1 MENYRNSFV
10 QSILAY
16 AVQRDINALQLCE
29 SAGIDYKS
37 LQKDIP
43 VNDTQLNSLWKNAA
57 HLTADPL
64 FGYHFGESA
73 QLAALGIIGHIIQA
87 SNTVGDALAKGSAF
101 VELITDMF
109 TVTTK
114 HDDSSFTLEL
124 CADRKKVQEYP
135 YTYRHMGGYLMMF
148 VIHEMNGLLLEKI
161 KPLKVQLPELPEST
175 KEYERMFRCS
185 TIEKGNHYLL
195 SFSSSILEIPVL
207 SANYSLQQMLLQKLS
222 IVLPQKGTS
231 ALWQNKIYHHLLAN
245 SYLHTL
251 SLEDVAANF
260 NTSARSLQRK
270 LKDEGITYLEIVDS
284 VKKNLAINYLEN
296 GNHQIKDIAY
306 TLGYNGQSA
315 FNKAFKRWTGESPSA
330 YTTNKKNSL

>member
-1 MENYRNSFV
+1 MENYRNNFV

-37 LQKDIP
+37 LQKEIP

-73 QLAALGIIGHIIQA
+73 QLAALGVIGQIIQS
-87 SNTVGDALAKGSAF
+87 SNTVGDALAKGSVF
-101 VELITDMF
+101 VTLITDMF

-114 HDDSSFTLEL
+114 HNGFSFTLEL
-124 CADRKKVQEYP
+124 SADKQKIKEYP
-135 YTYRHMGGYLMMF
+135 HIYHHMEGYLMVF

-161 KPLKVQLPELPEST
+161 KPLQVQLPELPKNT
-175 KEYERMFRCS
+175 KEYERMFRCQS
-185 TIEKGNHYLL
+185 IEKGNNYLL
-195 SFSSSILEIPVL
+195 SFSSSILEIPIL

-222 IVLPQKGTS
+222 IVLPEKETS

-315 FNKAFKRWTGESPSA
+315 FNKAFKRWTGESPSG

>member
-1 MENYRNSFV
+1 MVDYRNSFV

-16 AVQRDINALQLCE
+16 AVQRDIDVLQLCN
-29 SAGIDYKS
+29 AAAIDYKS
-37 LQKDIP
+37 LQKNIP
-43 VNDTQLNSLWKNAA
+43 INNTQLNSLWKNAA

-73 QLAALGIIGHIIQA
+73 QLAALGLIGQIIQA
-87 SNTVGDALAKGSAF
+87 SDTVGDAIAKGSAL

-109 TVTTK
+109 TVKTK
-114 HDDSSFTLEL
+114 YNGINFTLEL
-124 CADRKKVQEYP
+124 LADRKNIKEYP
-135 YTYRHMGGYLMMF
+135 YTYRHMGGYLMVF

-161 KPLKVQLPELPEST
+161 KPLFVQLPELPENT
-175 KEYERMFRCS
+175 KEYERMFRCE
-185 TIEKGNHYLL
+185 TIKKGDNHLL

-222 IVLPQKGTS
+222 IALPEMQTTS
-231 ALWQNKIYHHLLAN
+231 LWQNKIYYHLLSN

-260 NTSARSLQRK
+260 NTSVRSLQRK
-270 LKDEGITYLEIVDS
+270 LKEEGITYLEIVDN
-284 VKKNLAINYLEN
+284 VKRNLAISYLEN
-296 GNHQIKDIAY
+296 SNHQIKDIAY

-315 FNKAFKRWTGESPSA
+315 FNKAFKRWTSESPSTYA
-330 YTTNKKNSL
+330 SKKNN